1 MNVWLLSLLL
11 HLSGTTAVPARLAQ
25 QELPPFQKTVRFN
38 VYTFVVKA
46 GYTDSTQT
54 ATVAAYRGSLLLTR
68 FSQPIS
74 GRLTGAEVGDLD
86 GNRLPELYLYS
97 TDTNAGLAGRVYG
110 WQFLPE
116 RLATITPS
124 QWTAPGTGYMGLDT
138 LWTTK
143 QVLCRQFPVYTI
155 NNTDARP
162 TGTNRRI
169 CYRLRP
175 SGLNYQLAP
184 EK

>member
-11 HLSGTTAVPARLAQ
+11 YIGETSDVPARSTQ

-46 GYTDSTQT
+46 VDTDSTQMI
-54 ATVAAYRGSLLLTR
+54 TVAAYRGSLLLTR

-97 TDTNAGLAGRVYG
+97 TDANAGLAGRVRG

-116 RLATITPS
+116 RLATITPA
-124 QWTAPGTGYMGLDT
+124 QWAASGAGYMGLDT
-138 LWTTK
+138 LWTTR
-143 QVLCRQFPVYTI
+143 QSLCRQFPVYTI
-155 NNTDARP
+155 NNSDARP
-162 TGTNRRI
+162 TGINRRI

-175 SGLNYQLAP
+175 SGPNFQLVP

>member
-1 MNVWLLSLLL
+1 MNVWLLYLLL
-11 HLSGTTAVPARLAQ
+11 QIGGTNAVPARLAQ
-25 QELPPFQKTVRFN
+25 QELPSFQKTVRFN

-46 GYTDSTQT
+46 VDTDSTQT

-97 TDTNAGLAGRVYG
+97 TDTNAGLAGRVRG

-116 RLATITPS
+116 RLATITPV
-124 QWTAPGTGYMGLDT
+124 QWTVSGAGYMGLDT
-138 LWTTK
+138 LWTTR
-143 QVLCRQFPVYTI
+143 QSLCRQFPVYTI
-155 NNTDARP
+155 NNSDARP

-175 SGLNYQLAP
+175 AGLNYHLLP
-184 EK
+184 E

>member
-1 MNVWLLSLLL
+1 MNVWLLYLLL
-11 HLSGTTAVPARLAQ
+11 HISGTNAAPGRLTH

-38 VYTFVVKA
+38 VYTFIVKA
-46 GYTDSTQT
+46 ADTESAQT

-97 TDTNAGLAGRVYG
+97 TDTNAGLAGRVRG

-116 RLATITPS
+116 RLATITPV
-124 QWTAPGTGYMGLDT
+124 QWTTSDAGYMGLDT
-138 LWTTK
+138 LWTTR
-143 QVLCRQFPVYTI
+143 QSLCRQFPVYAI
-155 NNTDARP
+155 NNSDARP

-175 SGLNYQLAP
+175 LGLNYQLLP
-184 EK
+184 E